1 MGITYNTILSS
12 DLRDSGG
19 NQLKIVEITGVE
31 GTYPSGGVPLDPA
44 DFGFSEIL
52 AVVAQSKVIAPAN
65 LEDPETWDGPWSP
78 LADINP
84 IRTDVN
90 LDGNYE
96 WRLIIL
102 LHPAGFGGEV
112 GDGMF
117 EIPDGTP
124 MQFFPQNAPT
134 MIVVGS

>member
-1 MGITYNTILSS
+1 MGITYNVILSS

-19 NQLKIVEITGVE
+19 NQLKIVEVTGVE
-31 GTYPSGGVPLDPA
+31 GTYPSGGVIMNPA
-44 DFGFSEIL
+44 DFGFTNIL
-52 AVVAQSKVIAPAN
+52 AVSAQSKVIAPTN
-65 LEDPETWDGPWSP
+65 LEDEATWTQPWEP

-84 IRTDVN
+84 VRTDLN

-102 LHPAGFGGEV
+102 LHPAGFGGEA

-117 EIPDGTP
+117 EVPDGTP
-124 MQFFPQNAPT
+124 MIFYPQSAPT
-134 MIVVGS
+134 LMVVGS